1 MTGIA
6 YPKDLVILAA
16 DRNMEY
22 AVKGL
27 LTRSKAIKMK
37 EVISDIFVYPGH
49 DSGCLLHGADF
60 LRPFV
65 NQYNHALILLDHE
78 GCGKEHKSR
87 TALEDNIESQLAN
100 SGWHDRAA
108 AIVIDPELENW
119 VWSDSPHVDSVLG
132 WEGKNPNL
140 RSWLTTQ
147 GFLNNSQRKPI
158 PPKKAMEEA
167 LRKVQK
173 ARSSALFL
181 QLAQR
186 VGIDRCTDPAFV
198 KLRTRLMSW
207 FPQN

>member
-6 YPKDLVILAA
+6 YPKDLVMLVA

-27 LTRSKAIKMK
+27 LTRSKAIKMR
-37 EVISDIFVYPGH
+37 EVTPDIYAYPWH

-60 LRPFV
+60 LRPFAK
-65 NQYNHALILLDHE
+65 QYNHALIMLDHE
-78 GCGKEHKSR
+78 GCGQEQNKSR
-87 TALEDNIESQLAN
+87 TELENSIEGQLAN

-108 AIVIDPELENW
+108 AIVIEPELENW
-119 VWSDSPHVDSVLG
+119 VWSDSPHVDYVLG
-132 WEGKNPNL
+132 WEGKDPDL
-140 RSWLTTQ
+140 RNWLTTQ
-147 GFLNNSQRKPI
+147 GFLNGSQGKPV

-181 QLAQR
+181 QLAQK
-186 VGIDRCTDPAFV
+186 VSIDRCTDPAFI
-198 KLRTRLMSW
+198 KLRTTLW